1 MASTT
6 FDELQTACQNLKR
19 LFGYSKIQYF
29 YILKICTAG
38 LY

>member
-6 FDELQTACQNLKR
+6 TNELQTACQNLKR
-19 LFGYSKIQYF
+19 LFRYGKIQYF
-29 YILKICTAG
+29 YILKIRTSG